1 MDGKFNAS
9 VLAYAHLKC
18 FFFFKKNKNLIS
30 ALYLYVLIFFVVRL
44 GCWEFIWQFGAGS
57 GQVV

>member
-18 FFFFKKNKNLIS
+18 FFFLKFFFLIS